1 MPTLEE
7 IESMN
12 MLDGLLSEPGGMS
25 LVMDLL
31 MADER
36 EEGEDL
42 ICDYLPGMRAE
53 YERVKAIIDAEIAK
67 KKIRTDA

>member
-25 LVMDLL
+25 LVMDLI

-53 YERVKAIIDAEIAK
+53 YDRVKAIIDEELAK
-67 KKIRTDA
+67 